1 MVVFTNNMVI
11 ELGERLRKSESL
23 NEACQIVM
31 EYANIPDIKPTW
43 RMMLLR
49 INDIFSSS
57 RAFIPFKIFTIGNA
71 KLPFYSYSE
80 LSLATC
86 PGKGICSEYC
96 YSKRGWRY
104 ASVVGR
110 QIQNMLLMRFSSEK
124 IFREFRKLPK
134 NITLRLYVDGDF
146 ASSKIVGKW
155 FNELSN
161 RPDIQAYGYS
171 KSFDELYENKETWP
185 MNYKLNLSN
194 NGIIR
199 QVNRETIASLPG
211 VRGEFMAVKIDKD
224 LMNKSKRYSLDYH
237 MAVRQA
243 IKETTGQAGFSCPG
257 LCGNCDVKN
266 THACNSSVLKSIPI
280 AIGIH

>member
-171 KSFDELYENKETWP
+171 KSFDELYENKSTWP

-211 VRGEFMAVKIDKD
+211 VRG
-224 LMNKSKRYSLDYH
+224 
-237 MAVRQA
+237 
-243 IKETTGQAGFSCPG
+243 
-257 LCGNCDVKN
+257 
-266 THACNSSVLKSIPI
+266 NSWQ
-280 AIGIH
+280 